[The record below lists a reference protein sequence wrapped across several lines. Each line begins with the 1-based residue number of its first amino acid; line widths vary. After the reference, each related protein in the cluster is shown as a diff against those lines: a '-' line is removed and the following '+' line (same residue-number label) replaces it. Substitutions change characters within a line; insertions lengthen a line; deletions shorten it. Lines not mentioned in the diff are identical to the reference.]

1 MKMDMFTAKVFEN
14 KTDYVK
20 HFGKDLG
27 WKIEETEFANI
38 GSLPKQIA
46 GYQTADE
53 TNEDAYPQPVSRYR
67 LVVEKYNASLEETY
81 HWILQFLRHDLG
93 YQHVEKIYDI
103 FSASES
109 SGTFGN
115 MGQRLAIQQDRA
127 REYLIQIGALVKQ
140 LFQIVRELRI
150 IDERMEPYT
159 MWKTSK
165 SADIT
170 LKNLYINLVE
180 NPNGQNPDSIYALAR
195 QHNFVVLPDLFMNT
209 HIYKLEDI
217 DKEVEE
223 GSVKEFNNMVKTVLK
238 RKLYQYIN
246 WKEKSE
252 KELISRRAFQLKY
265 LRQHWSVIKLYMS
278 WIKPYLKSAARLT
291 PNQNQLDSADL
302 VTAFDNTILEVE
314 VLARKSINMTKK
326 DKHFKCILVNFKYN
340 SKPVLTY
347 KPEYQQQIT
356 SHTGKVTV
364 TFRSYGWHVDDIQA
378 YKKMRQEED
387 IGMLNSLT
395 GHVMG
400 SFEALGE
407 EFEKYLEEAGEEEA
421 LKKKEER
428 EQKAKEAEESAKETR
443 KNHNKFAKW
452 GILEPFLEAGGG
464 IGDLFGSLAGSEA
477 RKFEKEKKQKEKKDS
492 TTDRNAGKLAKAAKD
507 VGLDMQILFNVYK
520 KGHRHL
526 NW

>member
-1 MKMDMFTAKVFEN
+1 MFSAKVFEN

-27 WKIEETEFANI
+27 WKVEETEFANI
-38 GSLPKQIA
+38 GAIPQSTG
-46 GYQTADE
+46 GYQTADD
-53 TNEDAYPQPVSRYR
+53 TNEDAYPQSISRYR
-67 LVVEKYNASLEETY
+67 LIIEKYNANLEESY
-81 HWILQFLRHDLG
+81 HWLLQFLRHDLG
-93 YQHVEKIYDI
+93 YPHVEKIYDI
-103 FSASES
+103 FSSSEGS
-109 SGTFGN
+109 SMFGN

-150 IDERMEPYT
+150 IDERLEPYSL
-159 MWKTSK
+159 WETSK

-170 LKNLYINLVE
+170 LKNVYINLVE

-195 QHNFVVLPDLFMNT
+195 QHNFVVLPDLFLNT
-209 HIYKLEDI
+209 HVYKLEDI
-217 DKEVEE
+217 DKEVDD
-223 GSVKEFNNMVKTVLK
+223 GSVKEFNNIVKTVLK
-238 RKLYQYIN
+238 RKLFQYVN
-246 WKEKSE
+246 WKLKSE

-265 LRQHWSVIKLYMS
+265 LRQHWTVIRLYMS
-278 WIKPYLKSAARLT
+278 WIKPYLKSASRLT

-314 VLARKSINMTKK
+314 VLAKKSLNIRKK
-326 DKHFKCILVNFKYN
+326 DGHFKCILLTFKYN
-340 SKPVLTY
+340 SKPILTY
-347 KPEYQQQIT
+347 KPEYQQQAVA
-356 SHTGKVTV
+356 HTGKVTI
-364 TFRSYGWHVDDIQA
+364 TFRSYGWHTDDIEA

-387 IGMLNSLT
+387 LGMLNSIS
-395 GHVMG
+395 GHVAG

-428 EQKAKEAEESAKETR
+428 EKDEKEAKDSALNAYK
-443 KNHNKFAKW
+443 KHNKFSKW
-452 GILEPFLEAGGG
+452 GITGPFLEAGEG
-464 IGDLFGSLAGSEA
+464 IGELVGSLFGSQA
-477 RKFEKEKKQKEKKDS
+477 RKLEKKEKKEEQSKPTSTRDKEKLK
-492 TTDRNAGKLAKAAKD
+492 KVAKD

-520 KGHRHL
+520 KGHQHL

>member
-1 MKMDMFTAKVFEN
+1 MFTAKVFEN

-27 WKIEETEFANI
+27 WNIEETEFANV
-38 GSLPKQIA
+38 GSIPRSTG
-46 GYQTADE
+46 GYQTADD
-53 TNEDAYPQPVSRYR
+53 TNEDAYPQPISRYR

-81 HWILQFLRHDLG
+81 HWLLQFLRHDLG
-93 YQHVEKIYDI
+93 YPHVEKIYDI

-150 IDERMEPYT
+150 IDERLEPYS
-159 MWKTSK
+159 MWETSK

-195 QHNFVVLPDLFMNT
+195 QHNFVVLPDLFLNT
-209 HIYKLEDI
+209 HIYDLDKI
-217 DKEVEE
+217 DKEVDN
-223 GSVKEFNNMVKTVLK
+223 GSTKEFNNMVKTVLK
-238 RKLYQYIN
+238 RKLFQYIN

-291 PNQNQLDSADL
+291 PDQTQLDSADL

-314 VLARKSINMTKK
+314 VLGKKPINIRKK
-326 DKHFKCILVNFKYN
+326 DNHFKVILLSFKYN

-364 TFRSYGWHVDDIQA
+364 TFRSYSWHKDDIEA
-378 YKKMRQEED
+378 YKNMRQQED
-387 IGMLNSLT
+387 MGMLNSIT
-395 GHVMG
+395 GHVIG
-400 SFEALGE
+400 SYEALGE

-421 LKKKEER
+421 VKKKEER
-428 EQKAKEAEESAKETR
+428 EKEAEDAKDAALGTR
-443 KNHNKFAKW
+443 KNRSRYAKW
-452 GILEPFLEAGGG
+452 GVAEPFLEAGSG
-464 IGDLFGSLAGSEA
+464 IGELFGSMFGSEA
-477 RKFEKEKKQKEKKDS
+477 RKLEKNEKKEDKDKPAS
-492 TTDRNAGKLAKAAKD
+492 NRDKDKLKGAVKD
-507 VGLDMQILFNVYK
+507 AGLDMQILFNVYK
-520 KGHRHL
+520 KGHKQL